1 MLIQK
6 RERESAV
13 DIQVLLK
20 CDDDYGDKGD
30 DDECVDDDNVD
41 DDDDDFKDV
50 DLENRKSEC
59 GGQFG
64 FVRAHQGSHAY
75 FHCLSR

>member
-1 MLIQK
+1 M
-6 RERESAV
+6 
-13 DIQVLLK
+13 LK

-64 FVRAHQGSHAY
+64 FVRAH
-75 FHCLSR
+75 